1 MAEQAQEMVVD
12 ATPKKTAFM
21 NKRSTHE
28 DRIKKDEEEL
38 EQLKKQA
45 LGETEEPAK
54 EEEKQRMRKNRRMLK
69 KELSKNVMEIY
80 EDTLKKKKKSFKN
93 NLMI

>member
-28 DRIKKDEEEL
+28 ERIKKDEEEL
-38 EQLKKQA
+38 EEIK
-45 LGETEEPAK
+45 
-54 EEEKQRMRKNRRMLK
+54 
-69 KELSKNVMEIY
+69 SKH
-80 EDTLKKKKKSFKN
+80 
-93 NLMI
+93 

>member
-38 EQLKKQA
+38 EKLLKKQT
-45 LGETEEPAK
+45 GD
-54 EEEKQRMRKNRRMLK
+54 N
-69 KELSKNVMEIY
+69 
-80 EDTLKKKKKSFKN
+80 
-93 NLMI
+93 

>member
-21 NKRSTHE
+21 DKRSTHE

-38 EQLKKQA
+38 ELLKKQA
-45 LGETEEPAK
+45 QVKEPEEPVTEEKAEDK
-54 EEEKQRMRKNRRMLK
+54 EKPKNAEERTLK
-69 KELSKNVMEIY
+69 SVMEIY
-80 EDTLKKKKKSFKN
+80 EDTLKKKKSSSKN
-93 NLMI
+93 SLTI

>member
-38 EQLKKQA
+38 EK
-45 LGETEEPAK
+45 
-54 EEEKQRMRKNRRMLK
+54 
-69 KELSKNVMEIY
+69 
-80 EDTLKKKKKSFKN
+80 LKKK
-93 NLMI
+93 L